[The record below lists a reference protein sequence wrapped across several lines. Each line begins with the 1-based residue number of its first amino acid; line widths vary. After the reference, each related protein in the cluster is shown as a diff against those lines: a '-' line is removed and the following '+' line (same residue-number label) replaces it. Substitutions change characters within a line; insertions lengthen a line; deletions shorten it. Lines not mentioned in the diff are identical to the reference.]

1 MDEYFEF
8 LEDLRESGEMNVF
21 EAPRV
26 LKEAFDLDKRE
37 AVKIFTAWTKQK
49 R

>member
-21 EAPRV
+21 EAPKV
-26 LKEAFDLDKRE
+26 LREAFDLDKQE

>member
-8 LEDLRESGEMNVF
+8 LEDLRESGEMCVF
-21 EAPRV
+21 EDTRV
-26 LKEAFDLDKRE
+26 LREAFDLDKRE
-37 AVKIFTAWTKQK
+37 AVKVFTAWTKQK

>member
-8 LEDLRESGEMNVF
+8 LEDLRESGEMNIF
-21 EAPRV
+21 EAPRI
-26 LKEAFDLDKRE
+26 LREAFDLDKRE